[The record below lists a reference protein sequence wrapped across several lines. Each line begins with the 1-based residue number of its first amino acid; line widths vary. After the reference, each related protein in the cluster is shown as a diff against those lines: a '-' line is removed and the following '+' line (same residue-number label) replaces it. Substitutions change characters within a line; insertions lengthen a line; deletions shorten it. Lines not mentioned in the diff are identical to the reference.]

1 MSTSHL
7 FTPLTLRD
15 VTFDN
20 RVWMSPMCQYSCF
33 ERDGMPGDWH
43 LAHLG
48 SHAIGGFGLVMTE
61 AAAVTPEG
69 RISPEDA
76 GMWND
81 EQAGAWARIVD
92 FVHAQDSR
100 AGVQLAHAG
109 RKASTWSPFAEDE
122 GSVPESQGGWE
133 AVAPSAVAF
142 EGYATPR
149 ALAADEIAD
158 VVQAFADAA
167 RRADEAGFDVVE
179 IHAAHG
185 YLLHE
190 FLSPLSNRRDDTYG
204 GDFEGRTR
212 LLVEVAEAVRSA
224 WPAGK
229 PLFVR
234 ISSTDWTDGGWSGD
248 DSVALAQRLADV
260 GVDLVD
266 ASTGGNVLAD
276 IPVGPGYQVP
286 FASQI
291 RDKASVATAAVGM
304 ITDAEQAETILGT
317 GQADAVFLA
326 RAALR
331 DPAWPLRA
339 AHTLGLDHHEAPYR
353 PQYLRGAWR
362 D

>member
-1 MSTSHL
+1 MNAPTL
-7 FTPLTLRD
+7 FSSLALRD

-20 RVWMSPMCQYSCF
+20 RVWLSPMCQYSCF
-33 ERDGMPGDWH
+33 DRDGVPGDWH

-76 GMWND
+76 GIWND
-81 EQAGAWARIVD
+81 EQARAWTRVVEFI
-92 FVHAQDSR
+92 HAQESR

-109 RKASTWSPFAEDE
+109 RKASTWSPFADGE
-122 GSVPESQGGWE
+122 GSVPESKGGWE

-149 ALAADEIAD
+149 ALTVDEIGD
-158 VVQAFADAA
+158 VVQAFVDAA

-179 IHAAHG
+179 LHAAHG

-190 FLSPLSNRRDDTYG
+190 FLSPLSNRRDDGYG
-204 GDFEGRTR
+204 SDFDGRVR
-212 LLVEVAEAVRSA
+212 LTLEVAAAVRA
-224 WPAGK
+224 VWPAGK

-234 ISSTDWTDGGWSGD
+234 ISATDWTEGGWSAD
-248 DSVALAQRLADV
+248 DSVALAQRLAEL

-276 IPVGPGYQVP
+276 IPVGPGYQVS
-286 FASQI
+286 FAAQI
-291 RDKASVATAAVGM
+291 REKAAVATAAVGL
-304 ITDAEQAETILGT
+304 ITDADQAETILAT

-353 PQYLRGAWR
+353 PQYIRGAWR

>member
-1 MSTSHL
+1 MNARFIFFTSIGL
-7 FTPLTLRD
+7 SLC
-15 VTFDN
+15 VAA
-20 RVWMSPMCQYSCF
+20 SPAGAGDPPITSLAF
-33 ERDGMPGDWH
+33 APDGK
-43 LAHLG
+43 
-48 SHAIGGFGLVMTE
+48 SI
-61 AAAVTPEG
+61 AAC
-69 RISPEDA
+69 S
-76 GMWND
+76 
-81 EQAGAWARIVD
+81 QAGLRIYSWPGLKPGKKLETNALNLHD
-92 FVHAQDSR
+92 
-100 AGVQLAHAG
+100 LAF
-109 RKASTWSPFAEDE
+109 SPGGDRLAVGGGIPADE
-122 GSVPESQGGWE
+122 G
-133 AVAPSAVAF
+133 
-142 EGYATPR
+142 T
-149 ALAADEIAD
+149 
-158 VVQAFADAA
+158 
-167 RRADEAGFDVVE
+167 VE
-179 IHAAHG
+179 I
-185 YLLHE
+185 
-190 FLSPLSNRRDDTYG
+190 FS
-204 GDFEGRTR
+204 
-212 LLVEVAEAVRSA
+212 

>member
-1 MSTSHL
+1 MNAPTL

-15 VTFDN
+15 VTIPN
-20 RVWMSPMCQYSCF
+20 RAWLSPMCQYSCF
-33 ERDGMPGDWH
+33 ERDGVPGDWH

-76 GMWND
+76 GIWND
-81 EQAGAWARIVD
+81 EQAGAWSRIVD
-92 FVHAQDSR
+92 FIHAQDSR

-109 RKASTWSPFAEDE
+109 RKASTWSPFADDE

-149 ALAADEIAD
+149 ALTGDEID
-158 VVQAFADAA
+158 GVVGAFADAA
-167 RRADEAGFDVVE
+167 RRADAAGFDVVE

-185 YLLHE
+185 YLFHE
-190 FLSPLSNRRDDTYG
+190 FLSPLSNHRDDAYG
-204 GDFEGRTR
+204 GDLEGRMR
-212 LLVEVAEAVRSA
+212 LTVEAAEAVRAA
-224 WPAGK
+224 WPASK

-234 ISSTDWTDGGWSGD
+234 ISATDWTDDGWTGD
-248 DSVALAQRLADV
+248 DSVVLARRLAEV

-276 IPVGPGYQVP
+276 IPVGPGYQVR
-286 FASQI
+286 FAAQI
-291 RDKASVATAAVGM
+291 RDEAAIATAAVGM
-304 ITDAEQAETILGT
+304 ITDADQAETILAT
-317 GQADAVFLA
+317 GQADAVFTA

-353 PQYLRGAWR
+353 PQYARGAWR

>member
-1 MSTSHL
+1 MSAPIL
-7 FTPLTLRD
+7 FSPLTLRD
-15 VTFDN
+15 VTFPN
-20 RVWMSPMCQYSCF
+20 RAWLSPMCQYSCF
-33 ERDGMPGDWH
+33 DRDGVPGDWH

-61 AAAVTPEG
+61 AASVVPEG
-69 RISPEDA
+69 RISAEDA
-76 GMWND
+76 GIWND
-81 EQAGAWARIVD
+81 EQMRAWARIVD
-92 FVHAQDSR
+92 FLHAQDSR
-100 AGVQLAHAG
+100 AGIQLAHAG
-109 RKASTWSPFAEDE
+109 RKASTRSPFVDED
-122 GSVPESQGGWE
+122 GSLPASEGGWE
-133 AVAPSAVAF
+133 TVAPSAIAF

-149 ALAADEIAD
+149 ALTVDEIAG
-158 VVQAFADAA
+158 VVESFAAAA

-179 IHAAHG
+179 VHAAHG

-190 FLSPLSNRRDDTYG
+190 FLSPLSNHRDDAYG
-204 GDFEGRTR
+204 GDFDGRIR
-212 LLVEVAEAVRSA
+212 LLLEVVRAIRDS

-234 ISSTDWTDGGWSGD
+234 ISATDWTEGGWSGD
-248 DSVALAQRLADV
+248 DSVALAQRLVDE

-276 IPVGPGYQVP
+276 IPVAPGYQVR
-286 FASQI
+286 FASEV
-291 RDKASVATAAVGM
+291 REKASIPTAGVGL
-304 ITDAEQAETILGT
+304 ITDPEQAETVLTT

-339 AHTLGLDHHEAPYR
+339 AHALGLDHHEAPYR
-353 PQYLRGAWR
+353 PQYLRGSWR